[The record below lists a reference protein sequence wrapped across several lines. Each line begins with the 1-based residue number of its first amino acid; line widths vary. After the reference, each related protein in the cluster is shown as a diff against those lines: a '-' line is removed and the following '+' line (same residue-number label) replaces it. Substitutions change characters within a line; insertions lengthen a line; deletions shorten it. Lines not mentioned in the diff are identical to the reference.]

1 MFISS
6 MQPKSK
12 RKVIL
17 AASWGAV
24 AVCMAVIFFLSHDTA
39 AVSAEKSNG
48 FIALLLKKFGIAVSS
63 HVIRKTAHVL
73 EYCGL
78 ALLLYNACFQTF
90 SAPQPLLCMLTA
102 VLYAASDEIHQY
114 FILGRACQ
122 MRDVFIDFVGAAVGT
137 AVCTAIWYIFRRI
150 QKKRGINNGSI

>member
-48 FIALLLKKFGIAVSS
+48 FIALLL
-63 HVIRKTAHVL
+63 

-90 SAPQPLLCMLTA
+90 RAPQPLLCVLTA